1 MRNRLAV
8 FRPQSFDDFQHII
21 FFRFQRVRRVRGET
35 VRTARINRNGVG
47 FWAQFFRHGLGA
59 GNIYVGQNNLP
70 AACQQCLGQ
79 PQPGAAGPAGD
90 DTDFFVNILAASVSR
105 STCCHS
111 TASAF

>member
-90 DTDFFVNILAASVSR
+90 DTDFFR
-105 STCCHS
+105 
-111 TASAF
+111 